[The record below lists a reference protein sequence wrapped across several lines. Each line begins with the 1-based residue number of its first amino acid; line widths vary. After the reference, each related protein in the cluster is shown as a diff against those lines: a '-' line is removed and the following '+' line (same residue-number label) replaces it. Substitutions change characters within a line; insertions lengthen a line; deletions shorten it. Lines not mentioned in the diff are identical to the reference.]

1 MRDIEVRDL
10 RKTFVV
16 PVREAGLRAA
26 VRSLVR
32 RDHHE
37 VRAVDGISFVIEPG
51 EVVGFL
57 GPNGAGKTTTLK
69 MLSGLLY
76 PTGGELSV
84 LGHVPSRRE
93 RPFLERI
100 TLVMGNRNQLQ
111 WDLPAVDSFEMN
123 RAVFGLPRPDFRRT
137 LGELVELLQIGDIVR
152 KPVRQPNMLRLIQDV
167 REGKLDYLLVKPRD
181 SQLLVSIREL
191 SVWQGVDCLVGTVVI
206 GVAVAR
212 LETGVGVV
220 RALTF
225 LGAVLLGV
233 LTIYCF
239 WLLLSIGAFWVVRLE
254 FIVELFEG
262 VYQAGRWPVGIYP
275 VGLRV
280 LLTFLVPLA
289 FAVTVPAQAIAGLAT
304 GRTLLAAVAFTTALT
319 TLTRWAWRQGLR
331 HYSGASA

>member
-26 VRSLVR
+26 MRSLVR

-37 VRAVDGISFVIEPG
+37 VRAVDGISLVIEPG

-191 SVWQGVDCLVGTVVI
+191 SVWQGVDCLVGAVVV

-212 LETGVGVV
+212 LETGSGP
-220 RALTF
+220 
-225 LGAVLLGV
+225 
-233 LTIYCF
+233 
-239 WLLLSIGAFWVVRLE
+239 S
-254 FIVELFEG
+254 
-262 VYQAGRWPVGIYP
+262 GRS
-275 VGLRV
+275 RSS
-280 LLTFLVPLA
+280 A
-289 FAVTVPAQAIAGLAT
+289 
-304 GRTLLAAVAFTTALT
+304 RSC
-319 TLTRWAWRQGLR
+319 WAC
-331 HYSGASA
+331 